1 MNDLT
6 TIDQSA
12 LQDLDELLG
21 TEVTGGGGSAIV
33 RVPELVINSK
43 SRDKETKKPIPEGS
57 FYLKNMDQ
65 KVFAESVTFRPLASH
80 IQYFKW
86 DEIDGKRTLVN
97 KSMAVARPSDDA
109 LDMQGTIACGMPPW
123 EELKEMDYAEA
134 KEYKQMRNRV
144 TRGLVSYSGKTMNGE
159 EVTIENQPCIMFHKN
174 STYGGFWNGFMSKL
188 PKGKKIYEYQA
199 TMEADYNENGSVIW
213 YTPTYSVDLSNP
225 LPVTQEIFD
234 TMKVFAE
241 TIKRENEAIR
251 EAYWNAR
258 NEDMKDQAAIK
269 GLGDSLDDDFEDVA

>member
-6 TIDQSA
+6 TIDQGA

-57 FYLKNMDQ
+57 YYLKNMDQ

-109 LDMQGTIACGMPPW
+109 LDMLGTIACGMPPW

>member
-21 TEVTGGGGSAIV
+21 TEVTGVGGSAIV

-43 SRDKETKKPIPEGS
+43 SRDKETKKAIPEGS
-57 FYLKNMDQ
+57 YYLKNMDQ

-109 LDMQGTIACGMPPW
+109 LDMLGTIACGMPPW

-144 TRGLVSYSGKTMNGE
+144 TRGLVSYSGKTMSGE

>member
-109 LDMQGTIACGMPPW
+109 LDMLGTIACGMPPW
-123 EELKEMDYAEA
+123 EELKEMEYAEA

-174 STYGGFWNGFMSKL
+174 STYGGFWNGFRSKL

-241 TIKRENEAIR
+241 TIKRENETIR